1 MSQIEWGLVLVYFM
15 EVQMRMINKKIEM
28 VRGGFIIPH
37 NRMNL
42 FNGDLKLINNFQLSE
57 EDWLEG

>member
-1 MSQIEWGLVLVYFM
+1 
-15 EVQMRMINKKIEM
+15 MRMINKKIEM